1 MTLIQFRSSQTG
13 EKAMTEAEQRQRI
26 DDLNR
31 ATMLKDAENAHWRAH
46 NPGKAMLRDFGIPA
60 AAGAVLMAMTV
71 VVMKLVG

>member
-1 MTLIQFRSSQTG
+1 
-13 EKAMTEAEQRQRI
+13 MTEAEQRQRI

-60 AAGAVLMAMTV
+60 LAAV
-71 VVMKLVG
+71 VVMAVGAIGAKLLM